1 MQLQEINS
9 IVSVD
14 WLQENV
20 HATNLVVLNGTI
32 SRVVD
37 ADKPKITEQ
46 LPNARFFDIKK
57 VFSVVDASFP
67 NTMISVETFTA
78 EAQKLGINQDSVIVV
93 YDELGIY
100 ASPRVWYMFKAMG
113 FDNIAVLDGGFPA
126 WKAANYTTEVKTP
139 FNGSCGDFQGKDQLQ
154 LFKNYEGMLQ
164 EVENARSIILD
175 ARSEARFTGKV
186 AEPRKG
192 LRSGQIPNSKNL
204 PFTKLLHN
212 NQFKSRE
219 ELKAVFESFQA
230 EKKSFTFSCGSGITA
245 CILALAAEYAGFN
258 EYAVYDGSW
267 TEWGSLYKEINHK

>member
-1 MQLQEINS
+1 MHIQEINP

-14 WLQENV
+14 WLQEHL

-46 LPNARFFDIKK
+46 IPNARFFDIKK
-57 VFSVVDASFP
+57 VFSVVDAPFP

-78 EAQKLGINQDSVIVV
+78 EAQKLGINQNSVVVV

-100 ASPRVWYMFKAMG
+100 SSPRVWYMFKAMG
-113 FDNIAVLDGGFPA
+113 FDTIAVLDGGFPA
-126 WKAANYTTEVKTP
+126 WKAANHTTGVKTP
-139 FNGSCGDFQGKDQLQ
+139 FNGATGDFQGKDQLQ

-164 EVENARSIILD
+164 EVENEASIILD
-175 ARSEARFTGKV
+175 ARSEARFTGKIP
-186 AEPRKG
+186 EPRKG

-204 PFTKLLHN
+204 PYTELLYN
-212 NQFKSRE
+212 NQFKSKE
-219 ELKAVFESFQA
+219 ELKALFESFQI

-258 EYAVYDGSW
+258 KYTVYDGSW
-267 TEWGSLYKEINHK
+267 TEWGSLYKEINH